1 MDEFS
6 CINMNIN
13 INFNI
18 NKYKYLKLFVE
29 ILLSACIYVQT
40 CVLVLSETELVSSQ
54 YYVLCFGLS
63 MRMMLVTH

>member
-1 MDEFS
+1 MEMDEFS

-29 ILLSACIYVQT
+29 ILLSACIYV
-40 CVLVLSETELVSSQ
+40 
-54 YYVLCFGLS
+54 
-63 MRMMLVTH
+63 